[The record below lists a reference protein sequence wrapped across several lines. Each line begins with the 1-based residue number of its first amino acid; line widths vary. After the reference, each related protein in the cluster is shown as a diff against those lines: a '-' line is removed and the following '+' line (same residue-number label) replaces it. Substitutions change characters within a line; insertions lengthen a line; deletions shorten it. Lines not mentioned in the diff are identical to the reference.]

1 MTPSEYRTAL
11 TTLGLT
17 QQAAGRWLRVSPKTA
32 QNYAKHGPSGPAAV
46 AVEMRL
52 AAMSALRSLD
62 GAQEV
67 LGGEGYFSWAR
78 DCIGSYND
86 LHAVC
91 GIAALK
97 GEAG

>member
-1 MTPSEYRTAL
+1 MTSLEYRTAL

-52 AAMSALRSLD
+52 ALEALGRYDADAD
-62 GAQEV
+62 GYGWYGMRRESD
-67 LGGEGYFSWAR
+67 GDY
-78 DCIGSYND
+78 
-86 LHAVC
+86 VC
-91 GIAALK
+91 YESVIAALK